1 MPHHHARQLIAII
14 TICLSTHASF
24 AAERSDADAKRD
36 QHSKPL
42 EVLEFLGVG
51 PGWTVVDLFAGNGYY
66 SEVLSGIVG
75 ASGKV
80 YLHNNQSYLGF
91 VQGLDERLQDNRL
104 PNVESYIRE
113 IEDIDLKSNSVDLVM
128 LVMAYHDAYFV
139 NDGWTVTA
147 DPLFRSIHRVLRS
160 GGVLAVI
167 DHQAVAG
174 SGNAAVQ
181 TLHRIEPDFAKADIE
196 SRGFQFE
203 AASEMLVND
212 SDDLSMTVFD
222 PTVQGKTSKFLFKF
236 VKP

>member
-1 MPHHHARQLIAII
+1 MPLHLRRQLIAIL
-14 TICLSTHASF
+14 TICLFTNSSF
-24 AAERSDADAKRD
+24 AAERSDTDAKRD
-36 QHSKPL
+36 LHSKPL

-66 SEVLSGIVG
+66 SEVLAGVVG

-104 PNVESYIRE
+104 PNVERYVSE
-113 IEDIDLKSNSVDLVM
+113 IEDINLKSNSVDLVM

-147 DPLFRSIHRVLRS
+147 DPLFRTIHRVLRS

-167 DHQAVAG
+167 DHQAVADSG
-174 SGNAAVQ
+174 SATVQ
-181 TLHRIEPDFAKADIE
+181 TLHRIGPDFAKQDIE
-196 SRGFQFE
+196 SRGFQIE
-203 AASEMLVND
+203 ASSELLAND
-212 SDDLSMTVFD
+212 GDDLSKPVFD
-222 PTVQGKTSKFLFKF
+222 PAVQGKTSKFLFKF